1 MYRMIPVAVLLL
13 AFSCSARKETIEMC
27 KAEWMMNIATQADC
41 ESSSDPAS
49 CLSYRQ
55 NMELLVAYKI
65 MKGCEEGVSHA
76 PYPFRLLERLE

>member
-1 MYRMIPVAVLLL
+1 
-13 AFSCSARKETIEMC
+13 
-27 KAEWMMNIATQADC
+27 MMNIATQADC

-76 PYPFRLLERLE
+76 PFRLLERLE

>member
-1 MYRMIPVAVLLL
+1 M
-13 AFSCSARKETIEMC
+13 
-27 KAEWMMNIATQADC
+27 KAEWMIIAGTLECQT
-41 ESSSDPAS
+41 SSDPAS
-49 CLSYRQ
+49 CLSDRQ